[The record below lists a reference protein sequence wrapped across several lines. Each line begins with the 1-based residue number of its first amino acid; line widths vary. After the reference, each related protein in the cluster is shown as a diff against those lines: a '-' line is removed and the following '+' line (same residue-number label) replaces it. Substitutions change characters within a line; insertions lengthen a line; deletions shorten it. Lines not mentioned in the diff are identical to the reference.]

1 MEESQA
7 KQLFIDLFG
16 KEFKIYGLLVK
27 LVNVHYG
34 EVKNSNKTYYFIFEI
49 TNPNDVSYYSLP
61 FKWEIDEMLTD
72 FSKYVD
78 VKTRPEVYFDT
89 NQGDLYFNLE
99 KTKEIERSFKKV
111 GTIKFTTG
119 TPFIGYNRYE
129 LKIESVGYKKGY
141 NYENIWLE
149 NIAKP
154 ISATKNGEP
163 CEIDEVI
170 LQYYEEFL
178 PSKETYWESENL
190 YQHLDQVL
198 STIPSLTSI
207 FCINSLF
214 SICSH
219 IFKNCP

>member
-1 MEESQA
+1 VEESQA

-49 TNPNDVSYYSLP
+49 TNPNDVSYYYLP
-61 FKWEIDEMLTD
+61 FHWEIDEMLTD

-78 VKTRPEVYFDT
+78 VKTKSEVYFDT
-89 NQGDLYFNLE
+89 NQGDLYFNKE
-99 KTKEIERSFKKV
+99 KTEEIKNAFKKV
-111 GTIKFTTG
+111 DTIKFTTG
-119 TPFIGYNRYE
+119 SWIIGYNRYE

-149 NIAKP
+149 NVVKP

-163 CEIDEVI
+163 CGIDEVI
-170 LQYYEEFL
+170 LQYREEFL
-178 PSKETYWESENL
+178 PQQETYWESENL

-198 STIPSLTSI
+198 STIPSIGNNDILLEYSTT
-207 FCINSLF
+207 LF
-214 SICSH
+214 R
-219 IFKNCP
+219 K

>member
-1 MEESQA
+1 VEESQA
-7 KQLFIDLFG
+7 KQLFIDLLG

-61 FKWEIDEMLTD
+61 FEWEINEMLTD

-78 VKTRPEVYFDT
+78 VKTKSEIYFDT
-89 NQGDLYFNLE
+89 NQGDLYFNQE

-111 GTIKFTTG
+111 DTIKFTTG
-119 TPFIGYNRYE
+119 TPFIGYKRYE
-129 LKIESVGYKKGY
+129 LKIKSVGYKKGY

-149 NIAKP
+149 NIIKP

-163 CEIDEVI
+163 CDIDEVI
-170 LQYYEEFL
+170 LQYREEFL
-178 PSKETYWESENL
+178 PSKETYWESEHL
-190 YQHLDQVL
+190 YQDLDQVL
-198 STIPSLTSI
+198 SSIPSIGNNDILLEYST
-207 FCINSLF
+207 SLF
-214 SICSH
+214 R
-219 IFKNCP
+219 K

>member
-1 MEESQA
+1 VEESQA

-78 VKTRPEVYFDT
+78 VKTKSEIYFDT
-89 NQGDLYFNLE
+89 NQGDLYFNIE

-111 GTIKFTTG
+111 DTIKFTTG
-119 TPFIGYNRYE
+119 TPFIGYKRYE

-149 NIAKP
+149 NVAKP

-178 PSKETYWESENL
+178 PQQETYWESENL

-198 STIPSLTSI
+198 STIPSIGNNDILLEYSTT
-207 FCINSLF
+207 LLR
-214 SICSH
+214 
-219 IFKNCP
+219 K

>member
-34 EVKNSNKTYYFIFEI
+34 EVKNSNKTYYFSFEI
-49 TNPNDVSYYSLP
+49 TNSNDVSYYYLP
-61 FKWEIDEMLTD
+61 FKWEIDDMLTD

-78 VKTRPEVYFDT
+78 VKTKSEVYFDT
-89 NQGDLYFNLE
+89 NQGDLYFNKE

-111 GTIKFTTG
+111 DTIKFTTG

-129 LKIESVGYKKGY
+129 LKIKSFGYKKGY
-141 NYENIWLE
+141 SYENIWLE
-149 NIAKP
+149 NIVKP

-163 CEIDEVI
+163 CDIDEVI
-170 LQYYEEFL
+170 SQYFEEFL
-178 PSKETYWESENL
+178 PSKETYWESEHL
-190 YQHLDQVL
+190 YQDLDQVL
-198 STIPSLTSI
+198 SSIPSIGGNDILLEYST
-207 FCINSLF
+207 SLF
-214 SICSH
+214 N
-219 IFKNCP
+219 K

>member
-16 KEFKIYGLLVK
+16 KELEIYGLLVK
-27 LVNVHYG
+27 LISVHYG
-34 EVKNSNKTYYFIFEI
+34 EVKNSNKTYYFSFEI

-78 VKTRPEVYFDT
+78 VKTKSEVYFDT

-99 KTKEIERSFKKV
+99 KTKEIESSFKKV
-111 GTIKFTTG
+111 DTIKFTTG
-119 TPFIGYNRYE
+119 TPFIGYKRYE

-154 ISATKNGEP
+154 ISATKNGKP

-178 PSKETYWESENL
+178 PQQETYWESENL

-198 STIPSLTSI
+198 STIPSIGNNDILLEYSTT
-207 FCINSLF
+207 LLR
-214 SICSH
+214 
-219 IFKNCP
+219 K

>member
-78 VKTRPEVYFDT
+78 VKTKSEIYFDT
-89 NQGDLYFNLE
+89 NQGDLYFNIE

-111 GTIKFTTG
+111 DTIKFTTG
-119 TPFIGYNRYE
+119 TPFIGYKRYE

-149 NIAKP
+149 NVVKP
-154 ISATKNGEP
+154 ISTTKNGEP
-163 CEIDEVI
+163 CDIDEVI
-170 LQYYEEFL
+170 SQYFEEFL
-178 PSKETYWESENL
+178 PSKETYWESEHL
-190 YQHLDQVL
+190 YQDLDQVL
-198 STIPSLTSI
+198 SSIPSIGGNDILLEYST
-207 FCINSLF
+207 SLF
-214 SICSH
+214 R
-219 IFKNCP
+219 K

>member
-1 MEESQA
+1 VEESQA

-61 FKWEIDEMLTD
+61 FEWEIDEMLTD

-78 VKTRPEVYFDT
+78 VKTKSEVYFDT

-111 GTIKFTTG
+111 DTIKFTTG
-119 TPFIGYNRYE
+119 TPFIGYKRYE
-129 LKIESVGYKKGY
+129 LKIKSVGYKKGY

-149 NIAKP
+149 NIIKP

-178 PSKETYWESENL
+178 PQKETYWESENL

-198 STIPSLTSI
+198 STIPSIGNNDILLEYSTT
-207 FCINSLF
+207 LLR
-214 SICSH
+214 
-219 IFKNCP
+219 K

>member
-78 VKTRPEVYFDT
+78 VKTKSEIYFDT

-111 GTIKFTTG
+111 DTIKFTTG
-119 TPFIGYNRYE
+119 TPFIGYKRYE
-129 LKIESVGYKKGY
+129 LKIKSVGYKKGY

-154 ISATKNGEP
+154 ISATKNNEP
-163 CEIDEVI
+163 CDIDEVI
-170 LQYYEEFL
+170 LQYREEFL
-178 PSKETYWESENL
+178 PSKETYWESEHL

-198 STIPSLTSI
+198 SSIPSIGGNDILLEYST
-207 FCINSLF
+207 SLF
-214 SICSH
+214 Y
-219 IFKNCP
+219 K

>member
-1 MEESQA
+1 VEESQA

-61 FKWEIDEMLTD
+61 FEWEIDEMLTD

-78 VKTRPEVYFDT
+78 VKTKSEVYFDT

-119 TPFIGYNRYE
+119 TPFIGYKRYE

-178 PSKETYWESENL
+178 PQQETYWESENL

-198 STIPSLTSI
+198 STIPSIGNNDILLEYSTT
-207 FCINSLF
+207 LLR
-214 SICSH
+214 
-219 IFKNCP
+219 K